1 MKMQRKFKGLGFSLG
16 PGEAKVMKTQ
26 DKETIFIECNNEAW
40 KFKSAEYDIHYET
53 GLFFGKKNNFL
64 ENQNILIS
72 GIVKNETQEMKWEIE
87 RLV

>member
-1 MKMQRKFKGLGFSLG
+1 MNFEIRFHLDPKAR
-16 PGEAKVMKTQ
+16 VMRTQ

-40 KFKSAEYDIHYET
+40 KFKSAEHNIHYET

-72 GIVKNETQEMKWEIE
+72 GIVRNETQEMKWEIE

>member
-1 MKMQRKFKGLGFSLG
+1 MLLCAIKPRAIITLRFLCL
-16 PGEAKVMKTQ
+16 
-26 DKETIFIECNNEAW
+26 FIVFC
-40 KFKSAEYDIHYET
+40 KKLLQLLISSET

-87 RLV
+87 KLV